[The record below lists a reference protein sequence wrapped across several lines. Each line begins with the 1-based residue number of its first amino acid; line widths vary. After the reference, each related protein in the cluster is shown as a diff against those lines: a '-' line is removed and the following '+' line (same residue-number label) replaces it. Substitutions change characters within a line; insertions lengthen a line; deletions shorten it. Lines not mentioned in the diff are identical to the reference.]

1 MEETNVPSTLR
12 SWGGGGLERKMQ
24 CGSGCGHDKGR
35 RQAQG
40 ADEEQVRD
48 NNAFMSLMLLRD
60 AVSS

>member
-1 MEETNVPSTLR
+1 
-12 SWGGGGLERKMQ
+12 MQ
-24 CGSGCGHDKGR
+24 CGSGCGHGKGR

-48 NNAFMSLMLLRD
+48 NNAFMSLMLLRG

>member
-1 MEETNVPSTLR
+1 
-12 SWGGGGLERKMQ
+12 MQ
-24 CGSGCGHDKGR
+24 CGGGCGHGKGR

-48 NNAFMSLMLLRD
+48 NNTFMSLMLLRD